1 MNILI
6 VDDRKEKYGAL
17 KAFLE
22 ESYPTSKIDWAK
34 NFHAAKVNL
43 RDKSYGWVMLD
54 MSFDRHRT
62 VMEESNFAG
71 LAGLH
76 VLQFMKR
83 ARVEGNV
90 IVCTSHTKYSD
101 PDFGV
106 IDGIDALNRYVSN
119 HFREICRGCIYMG
132 ADPSEWQASLRRL
145 IADEGE

>member
-22 ESYPTSKIDWAK
+22 ESYPRSKIDWAK
-34 NFHAAKVNL
+34 NFHAAKVSL

-106 IDGIDALNRYVSN
+106 IDGIDALNRYVSS
-119 HFREICRGCIYMG
+119 HFKDICRGCIYMG
-132 ADPSEWQASLRRL
+132 ADPSEWQVSLRRL
-145 IADEGE
+145 IADEG